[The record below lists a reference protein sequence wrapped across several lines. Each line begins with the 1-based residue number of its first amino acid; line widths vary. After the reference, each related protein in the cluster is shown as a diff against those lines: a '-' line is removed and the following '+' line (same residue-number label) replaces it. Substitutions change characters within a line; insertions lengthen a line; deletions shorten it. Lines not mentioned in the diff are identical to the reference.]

1 MQAHY
6 NGDRQAADALNKSSK
21 KWSIAS
27 IVVGVCII
35 VGCYALAMIANTL
48 PRVLIAALSKN
59 GTEGYDSDHDHY
71 HHGHHDYKMD

>member
-6 NGDRQAADALNKSSK
+6 NGDRQSADALNKSSK

-35 VGCYALAMIANTL
+35 VGCYVLAMIANTL

-59 GTEGYDSDHDHY
+59 GTEWDNDHHHH
-71 HHGHHDYKMD
+71 HHGNHDYYKMD